1 MNSRPL
7 LDYLAFPDDAAD
19 TRPVPHARA
28 ADDGNPAGALEAR
41 LKMLEAMLRAGE
53 TPKPQKSEEATLAAR
68 IESILG
74 RKAAEVAALRASR
87 EPAAEVPA
95 PTLRVVVDPPPTAPV
110 QPATPAPPMA
120 NSAEPSLMDR
130 EFLKFTEAVHL
141 IGLAARRFAEQPQ
154 TQAVIA
160 APPPV
165 VAPPPASAPSASTG
179 EIEALS
185 ALLRETISAFRSVAD
200 DLAVSA
206 GEIRNY
212 ATRDER
218 STPSSRPSRARFH
231 DEEDEILELRESVAE
246 LQDRLDVMMRTRR
259 RARY

>member
-7 LDYLAFPDDAAD
+7 LDYLAFPDDAVD
-19 TRPVPHARA
+19 TRPAPLARA

-74 RKAAEVAALRASR
+74 RKAAEAAAMRGPR

-110 QPATPAPPMA
+110 QPATPASSTVQP
-120 NSAEPSLMDR
+120 AEPSLMDR

-141 IGLAARRFAEQPQ
+141 IGQAARRFAEQPLAPA
-154 TQAVIA
+154 AVAPPPPIA
-160 APPPV
+160 APPQ
-165 VAPPPASAPSASTG
+165 PASATSTA
-179 EIEALS
+179 EIDALS

-212 ATRDER
+212 ATREER
-218 STPSSRPSRARFH
+218 PTPVRRPSRARFH
-231 DEEDEILELRESVAE
+231 EDEDDILELRESVAD
-246 LQDRLDVMMRTRR
+246 LQDRLDMMMRTRR